1 MKTYFESEL
10 EKLEAVNE
18 INHIIL
24 MHIADYGAPSEDT
37 LRNMTIILDEVSSD
51 LFGRLKA
58 KASMEE
64 ADQHEAGNK

>member
-24 MHIADYGAPSEDT
+24 MHIADYGAPKEDT
-37 LRNMTIILDEVSSD
+37 LRNMTIVLDEVSSD
-51 LFGRLKA
+51 LFDRLKA
-58 KASMEE
+58 KATMEE
-64 ADQHEAGNK
+64 GDQHGTGNE